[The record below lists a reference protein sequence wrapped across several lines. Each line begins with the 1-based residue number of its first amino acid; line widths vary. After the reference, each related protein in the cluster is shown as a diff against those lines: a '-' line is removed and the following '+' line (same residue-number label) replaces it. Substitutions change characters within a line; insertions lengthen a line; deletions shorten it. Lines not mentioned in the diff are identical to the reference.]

1 MRNPKGNERLG
12 SEGALGAGLEL
23 GQVVVVISGGGKGD
37 ESGVEEL
44 EDSISNV
51 GKIGVDLGP
60 WICS

>member
-12 SEGALGAGLEL
+12 SECALGTGLEL
-23 GQVVVVISGGGKGD
+23 GQVAVVISGGGGGD
-37 ESGVEEL
+37 EFGVEEL

-51 GKIGVDLGP
+51 GNIGLDLGP

>member
-1 MRNPKGNERLG
+1 MRKPKRNERLG
-12 SEGALGAGLEL
+12 SEGALGAGLEF
-23 GQVVVVISGGGKGD
+23 GQVAVVIVGGGGGD

-51 GKIGVDLGP
+51 GKIGLDLGP

>member
-23 GQVVVVISGGGKGD
+23 GQVAVVISGGGGGD

-51 GKIGVDLGP
+51 GKIGLDLGR